1 MSLKMANY
9 TEKPKK
15 KNSAS
20 RDIAM
25 DKLDIRS
32 GSSSAKKPKKQD
44 KIKGRPKNIFVRFA
58 EAAFPQKSDSGTEKM
73 RKIVLLVAIVVFA
86 VTIGILLFQLVSMD
100 NAKRI
105 DEETKNTAGVEDG
118 TIDMDQYEDPT
129 AGNALPGTTTAPP
142 EPGEDIIIEIE
153 ETEEIDVTPLVNT
166 PLNVNFNNL
175 LAQNSDTRAWI
186 KITGTYLNDVVVQG
200 EKMNSKYLTT
210 AFDGSES
217 LSGTV
222 YSHYRNKWDGSD
234 QNIILFGHN
243 MLNGERFASVRYY
256 IPNDASREPI
266 AFYKVH
272 PTVML
277 ATPNGGSQTYKIFA
291 GIIANTD
298 EQYGE
303 VFKYANKTSFTDV
316 DDFNNFVIEIM
327 DRSWFHT
334 DVDITYGDQL
344 LTLSTCWW
352 PLGEDVDTRW
362 VLFARKVRPGES
374 EYVDTSLATRNYNAK
389 LFDYYYNEIG
399 GQWYGSNWDKS
410 KLLSYTGE

>member
-1 MSLKMANY
+1 MANY

-15 KNSAS
+15 KSAS

-25 DKLDIRS
+25 DKLDMKG
-32 GSSSAKKPKKQD
+32 GSSSPRTRKQD

-58 EAAFPQKSDSGTEKM
+58 EAAFPQKSDSKTEKM

-100 NAKRI
+100 NAKKI

-118 TIDMDQYEDPT
+118 TIDMDKFEDPT
-129 AGNALPGTTTAPP
+129 AGSVLPGSTTAPP
-142 EPGEDIIIEIE
+142 APGEEIIIEVE

-166 PLNVNFNNL
+166 PLNVNFNSL
-175 LAQNSDTRAWI
+175 LTQNPDTRAWI
-186 KITGTYLNDVVVQG
+186 KITGTYLNDVVMQG
-200 EKMNSKYLTT
+200 ESLSSKYLNL

-217 LSGTV
+217 VSGTIF
-222 YSHYRNKWDGSD
+222 SHYRNKWDGTD

-272 PTVML
+272 PTIML
-277 ATPNGGSQTYKIFA
+277 ATPDGGSQTYKIFA
-291 GIIANTD
+291 GIVANTD

-303 VFKYANKTSFTDV
+303 VFKYANKTSFKDV
-316 DDFNNFVIEIM
+316 NDFNNFVIEIM

-352 PLGEDVDTRW
+352 PLGQDIDTRW

-389 LFDYYYNEIG
+389 LFDYYYTQIG
-399 GQWYGSNWDKS
+399 GQWYGSQWDKS
-410 KLLSYTGE
+410 KLLSYAGE

>member
-1 MSLKMANY
+1 MANY
-9 TEKPKK
+9 TQKPKK
-15 KNSAS
+15 KSVS

-25 DKLDIRS
+25 EKLDMKS
-32 GSSSAKKPKKQD
+32 GGSTAKKPKKQD
-44 KIKGRPKNIFVRFA
+44 KIKGRPKNVFVRFA

-73 RKIVLLVAIVVFA
+73 RKIVLLVAVVVFA
-86 VTIGILLFQLVSMD
+86 VTIGILLYQLVSMD
-100 NAKRI
+100 NAKKI
-105 DEETKNTAGVEDG
+105 DEATKDTAGVEDG
-118 TIDMDQYEDPT
+118 TIDMDKFDDPT
-129 AGNALPGTTTAPP
+129 AGNVIPGTTANTSS
-142 EPGEDIIIEIE
+142 GEEIVIEIE

-166 PLNVNFNNL
+166 PLSVNFNNL
-175 LAQNSDTRAWI
+175 LAQNPDTRAWI

-200 EKMNSKYLTT
+200 ESMNSKYLKL

-217 LSGTV
+217 VSGTV
-222 YSHYRNKWDGSD
+222 YSHYNNKWDGTD

-291 GIIANTD
+291 GVIANTD
-298 EQYGE
+298 SQYGD
-303 VFKYANKTSFTDV
+303 VFKYANKTSFSDV
-316 DDFNNFVIEIM
+316 NDFNNFIIDVM
-327 DRSWFHT
+327 DRSWFFT

-352 PLGEDVDTRW
+352 PLGQDVDTRW

-389 LFDYYYNEIG
+389 LFDYYYTQIG
-399 GQWYGSNWDKS
+399 GQWYGSKWDKS

>member
-1 MSLKMANY
+1 MANY

-15 KNSAS
+15 KSVS

-25 DKLDIRS
+25 DKLDMK
-32 GSSSAKKPKKQD
+32 GSSSAPRTRKQD

-100 NAKRI
+100 NAKKI

-118 TIDMDQYEDPT
+118 TIDMDQFEDPT
-129 AGNALPGTTTAPP
+129 AGSALPGTTTAPP
-142 EPGEDIIIEIE
+142 PPGEEIIIEIE

-175 LAQNSDTRAWI
+175 LAQNPDTRGWL

-200 EKMNSKYLTT
+200 EAMSSKYLTT

-217 LSGTV
+217 VSGTIF
-222 YSHYRNKWDGSD
+222 SHYRNKWDGTD
-234 QNIILFGHN
+234 QNLILFGHN

-298 EQYGE
+298 AQYGE
-303 VFKYANKTSFTDV
+303 VFNYANKTSFKDV
-316 DDFNNFVIEIM
+316 NDFNNFIIEVM

-352 PLGEDVDTRW
+352 PLGEDIDTRW

-389 LFDYYYNEIG
+389 LFDYYYTQIG
-399 GQWYGSNWDKS
+399 GQWYGSKWDKS

>member
-1 MSLKMANY
+1 MANY

-15 KNSAS
+15 KSVS

-25 DKLDIRS
+25 DKLDMRT

-44 KIKGRPKNIFVRFA
+44 KIKGRPKNIFARFA

-100 NAKRI
+100 NAKKI
-105 DEETKNTAGVEDG
+105 DDETKNTAGVEDG
-118 TIDMDQYEDPT
+118 TIDMDQYDDPT
-129 AGNALPGTTTAPP
+129 AGGVIPGATTAPP
-142 EPGEDIIIEIE
+142 APDDEIIIEVE

-166 PLNVNFNNL
+166 PLSVNFNNL
-175 LAQNSDTRAWI
+175 LAQNPDTKGWI
-186 KITGTYLNDVVVQG
+186 KITGTYLNDVVMQG
-200 EKMNSKYLTT
+200 ESLNSKYLTT

-217 LSGTV
+217 VSGTIF
-222 YSHYRNKWDGSD
+222 SHYRNKWDGTD
-234 QNIILFGHN
+234 QNLILFGHN

-272 PTVML
+272 PTVMI
-277 ATPNGGSQTYKIFA
+277 ATPEGGSQTYKIFA

-298 EQYGE
+298 AQYGE
-303 VFKYANKTSFTDV
+303 VFNYANKTSFKDV
-316 DDFNNFVIEIM
+316 NDFNNFIIEVM

-352 PLGEDVDTRW
+352 PLGEDIDTRW

-389 LFDYYYNEIG
+389 LFDYYYTQIG
-399 GQWYGSNWDKS
+399 GQWYGSKWDRS